1 MSNVQFTI
9 AARKDL
15 REIFTY
21 TTKTWG
27 IAQARQY
34 SEQLKQ
40 HTIAIVEF
48 RAQSKPNLGASVDV
62 HQSHCRK
69 HIFVFE
75 RKGDKVLIVRILHE
89 AMDIPRHLKLDS

>member
-1 MSNVQFTI
+1 MSAVQFTN

-21 TTKTWG
+21 ITRTWG
-27 IAQARQY
+27 ITQARQY

-40 HTIAIVEF
+40 HTVAIGEF
-48 RAQSKPNLGASVDV
+48 RAHSKPVLGSSADV

-75 RKGDKVLIVRILHE
+75 RKSDTVLIIRILHE
-89 AMDIPRHLKLDS
+89 AMDIPRHLKFDS

>member
-1 MSNVQFTI
+1 MSNVQFTN

-27 IAQARQY
+27 IVQARQY

-40 HTIAIVEF
+40 HTTAIGKF
-48 RAQSKPNLGASVDV
+48 RAHSKPILGASADV

-75 RKGDKVLIVRILHE
+75 CKGDKVLNVRILHE

>member
-1 MSNVQFTI
+1 MSNVQFTN

-21 TTKTWG
+21 TTRTWG

-40 HTIAIVEF
+40 HTVAIGEF
-48 RAQSKPNLGASVDV
+48 RAHSKPVLGSSADV
-62 HQSHCRK
+62 YQSHCRK

-75 RKGDKVLIVRILHE
+75 RTGDKVLIVRILHE

>member
-1 MSNVQFTI
+1 MSNVQFTN

-27 IAQARQY
+27 MAQARQY

-40 HTIAIVEF
+40 HTIAIGEL
-48 RAQSKPNLGASVDV
+48 RAHSKPILGASADV

-75 RKGDKVLIVRILHE
+75 RQDDKVLIVRILHE

>member
-1 MSNVQFTI
+1 MSAVQFTN

-21 TTKTWG
+21 TTRTWG
-27 IAQARQY
+27 ITQARQY

-40 HTIAIVEF
+40 HTVAIGEF
-48 RAQSKPNLGASVDV
+48 RAHSKPVLGSSADV

-75 RKGDKVLIVRILHE
+75 RKSDTVLIIRILHE
-89 AMDIPRHLKLDS
+89 AMDIPRHLKFDG

>member
-1 MSNVQFTI
+1 MSNVQFTN

-40 HTIAIVEF
+40 HTRAIGEL
-48 RAQSKPNLGASVDV
+48 RAHSKPILVASADV

>member
-1 MSNVQFTI
+1 MSNVQFTN

-21 TTKTWG
+21 TTRTWG

-40 HTIAIVEF
+40 HTVAIGEF
-48 RAQSKPNLGASVDV
+48 RAHSKPVLGSSADV

-75 RKGDKVLIVRILHE
+75 RTGDKVLIVRILDE

>member
-1 MSNVQFTI
+1 MSNVQFTN

-27 IAQARQY
+27 ITQARQY

-40 HTIAIVEF
+40 HTIAIGEL
-48 RAQSKPNLGASVDV
+48 RAHSKPVLGSSADV

-89 AMDIPRHLKLDS
+89 AMDIRRHLKLDS

>member
-1 MSNVQFTI
+1 MSAVQFTN

-21 TTKTWG
+21 TTRTWG

-40 HTIAIVEF
+40 HTIAIGEF
-48 RAQSKPNLGASVDV
+48 RAHSKTVLGSSSDV

-75 RKGDKVLIVRILHE
+75 RRGDKVLIVRILHE
-89 AMDIPRHLKLDS
+89 AMDIPHHLKLDN

>member
-1 MSNVQFTI
+1 MSNVQFTN

-21 TTKTWG
+21 TTKTCG
-27 IAQARQY
+27 RVQARQY

-40 HTIAIVEF
+40 HTTAIGEF
-48 RAQSKPNLGASVDV
+48 PAHSKPILDASADV
-62 HQSHCRK
+62 HQSHYRK

-75 RKGDKVLIVRILHE
+75 RKGDKILIVRILHE
-89 AMDIPRHLKLDS
+89 AMNIPRHLKLDS

>member
-1 MSNVQFTI
+1 MSKVQFTN

-21 TTKTWG
+21 TTRTWG
-27 IAQARQY
+27 ITQARQY

-40 HTIAIVEF
+40 HTVAIGEF
-48 RAQSKPNLGASVDV
+48 RAHSKRVLGSSADV

-75 RKGDKVLIVRILHE
+75 RKSDTVLIIRILHE
-89 AMDIPRHLKLDS
+89 AMDIPRHLKFDS

>member
-1 MSNVQFTI
+1 MSNVQFTN

-21 TTKTWG
+21 TTKTWDMV
-27 IAQARQY
+27 QARQY

-40 HTIAIVEF
+40 HTTAIGEL
-48 RAQSKPNLGASVDV
+48 RAHSKPILGASADV

-75 RKGDKVLIVRILHE
+75 RKSDTVLIVRILHE

>member
-1 MSNVQFTI
+1 MSKVQFTN

-21 TTKTWG
+21 TTRTWG
-27 IAQARQY
+27 ITQARQY

-40 HTIAIVEF
+40 HTVAIGEF
-48 RAQSKPNLGASVDV
+48 RAHSKPVLDSSADV

-75 RKGDKVLIVRILHE
+75 RKSDTVLIIRILHE
-89 AMDIPRHLKLDS
+89 AMDIPRHLKFDS

>member
-1 MSNVQFTI
+1 MSNVHFTN

-40 HTIAIVEF
+40 HTIAIGEF
-48 RAQSKPNLGASVDV
+48 RAHSKPVLGSSADV
-62 HQSHCRK
+62 HQSHCQK
-69 HIFVFE
+69 HIFIFE
-75 RKGDKVLIVRILHE
+75 RKGDTVLIIRILHE
-89 AMDIPRHLKLDS
+89 AMDVPRHLKLDS

>member
-1 MSNVQFTI
+1 MSNVQFTN

-40 HTIAIVEF
+40 HTIALGEF
-48 RAQSKPNLGASVDV
+48 RAHSKPILRVSAVV
-62 HQSHCRK
+62 HQSHCRN

-75 RKGDKVLIVRILHE
+75 HKGDTVLIVRILHE
-89 AMDIPRHLKLDS
+89 AIDIPRHLKLDG

>member
-1 MSNVQFTI
+1 MSKVQFTN
-9 AARKDL
+9 AARQDL
-15 REIFTY
+15 RDIFTY

-27 IAQARQY
+27 ISQARQY

-40 HTIAIVEF
+40 HTIAISEF
-48 RAQSKPNLGASVDV
+48 RAHSKPIRGVSADV

-69 HIFVFE
+69 HTFVFARE
-75 RKGDKVLIVRILHE
+75 GDTVLIVRILHE

>member
-1 MSNVQFTI
+1 MSNVQFTN

-27 IAQARQY
+27 RAQARQY

-40 HTIAIVEF
+40 HTIAIGEL
-48 RAQSKPNLGASVDV
+48 RAHSKPILGASADV

-75 RKGDKVLIVRILHE
+75 RQGDKVLIVRILHE

>member
-1 MSNVQFTI
+1 MSNVQFTN

-21 TTKTWG
+21 TTKTCG
-27 IAQARQY
+27 IVQARQY
-34 SEQLKQ
+34 SKQLKQ
-40 HTIAIVEF
+40 HTTAIGEF
-48 RAQSKPNLGASVDV
+48 RAHSKPMLDASADV

-75 RKGDKVLIVRILHE
+75 RKGDTVLIIRILHE
-89 AMDIPRHLKLDS
+89 AMDVPRHLKLDS

>member
-1 MSNVQFTI
+1 MSNVQFTN

-27 IAQARQY
+27 IVQARQY
-34 SEQLKQ
+34 SEHLKQ
-40 HTIAIVEF
+40 HTTAIGEI
-48 RAQSKPNLGASVDV
+48 RARSKPIIGASADL

-75 RKGDKVLIVRILHE
+75 RKSDTVLIVRILHE

>member
-1 MSNVQFTI
+1 MSKIQFTN

-21 TTKTWG
+21 TTRTWG
-27 IAQARQY
+27 ITQARQY

-40 HTIAIVEF
+40 HTVAIGEF
-48 RAQSKPNLGASVDV
+48 RAHSKPVLGSSADV

-75 RKGDKVLIVRILHE
+75 RKSDTALIIRILHE
-89 AMDIPRHLKLDS
+89 AMDIPRHLKFDS

>member
-1 MSNVQFTI
+1 MSKVQFTN

-21 TTKTWG
+21 TTRTWG
-27 IAQARQY
+27 ITQARQY

-40 HTIAIVEF
+40 HTIAIGEF
-48 RAQSKPNLGASVDV
+48 RAHSKPVLGSSADV

-69 HIFVFE
+69 HIFIFE
-75 RKGDKVLIVRILHE
+75 RKGDTVLIIRILHE
-89 AMDIPRHLKLDS
+89 AMDVPRHLKLDS

>member
-1 MSNVQFTI
+1 MSAVQFTN

-21 TTKTWG
+21 TTRTWG
-27 IAQARQY
+27 ITQARQY

-40 HTIAIVEF
+40 HTVAIGEF
-48 RAQSKPNLGASVDV
+48 RAHSKPVLGSSADV

-75 RKGDKVLIVRILHE
+75 RKSDTVLIIRILHE
-89 AMDIPRHLKLDS
+89 AMDIPRHLKFDS

>member
-1 MSNVQFTI
+1 MSNVQFTN

-21 TTKTWG
+21 TTRTWG

-40 HTIAIVEF
+40 HTVAIGGF
-48 RAQSKPNLGASVDV
+48 RAHSKPVLGSSADV

>member
-1 MSNVQFTI
+1 MSNVQFTN

-27 IAQARQY
+27 IVQARQY

-40 HTIAIVEF
+40 HTTAIGEF
-48 RAQSKPNLGASVDV
+48 RAHSKPILGASADV

-75 RKGDKVLIVRILHE
+75 RQGDKGLIVRILHE